1 MHFQYYALP
10 SWAKLRLVRR
20 EEEDTGEDDEGKENI
35 AGFLKPDHRLIFRYL
50 FNATNSDVV
59 SPKNN

>member
-20 EEEDTGEDDEGKENI
+20 EEENTGEDDEGKENI

-50 FNATNSDVV
+50 FHNYTT
-59 SPKNN
+59 